1 VVEFGSRTAYGPR
14 LTEALPR
21 QGEALARAPLD
32 HASGGVRARDAQT
45 DLPGMDVR
53 LSEVLAALSHAL
65 DITEGQPRGHAE
77 RTCLIAMRIGHQLG
91 LDAQTSSSLFH
102 AALLKDA
109 GCSSNAAKV
118 AALYGADDAEV
129 KRDRKVTDHLQP
141 LQSVRHLVRATAPG
155 RSPIAKARHLK
166 LLVDHGSTGS
176 RALTELRCE
185 RGAAVARSVG
195 LSLEAETAIRHLD
208 EHWDGRGYPSSLA
221 GEDISLCGRILCLA
235 QTAEVYWQD
244 AGAGGACAV
253 ARERRGTW
261 FDPAVVDALCAAEDD
276 HAFWASLDEPRV
288 AALEPVDRVLHADED
303 GLDRIAAAFA
313 GIVDAKTP
321 FTARHSDGVAEIA
334 VRLAGELG
342 FDAAQQ
348 RELRR
353 AGLLHDI
360 GKLGVSNRI
369 LDKPG
374 KLDDAEWATMR
385 RHPTWTLEI
394 LRRIPAFSDLAEVA
408 ANHHE
413 KLDGS
418 GYGRGLGGA
427 ALSLPARI
435 LAVADIAEALTADRP
450 YRGPLPIEK
459 VLAIVQSDAPHALDA
474 DVVAVLPAVLAGWSA
489 PAARAA

>member
-1 VVEFGSRTAYGPR
+1 
-14 LTEALPR
+14 
-21 QGEALARAPLD
+21 
-32 HASGGVRARDAQT
+32 
-45 DLPGMDVR
+45 MDVR

-77 RTCLIAMRIGHQLG
+77 RTCLIAMRIARQID
-91 LDAQTSSSLFH
+91 LDGPTRSALFH

-118 AALYGADDAEV
+118 AALYGADDADV

-155 RSPIAKARHLK
+155 GSPIAKARQLR
-166 LLVDHGSTGS
+166 LLVSHGATGS

-195 LSLEAETAIRHLD
+195 LSVAAETAIRHLD

-244 AGAGGACAV
+244 GGAAGACGV
-253 ARERRGTW
+253 ARDRRGTW
-261 FDPAVVDALCAAEDD
+261 FDPALVDALCAAEADA
-276 HAFWASLDEPRV
+276 AFWATLDEPRV
-288 AALEPVDRVLHADED
+288 AALEPVDRVLLADGD

-321 FTARHSDGVAEIA
+321 YTARHSEGVAEIA
-334 VRLAGELG
+334 VRLAAALG
-342 FDAAQQ
+342 CDADEQC
-348 RELRR
+348 ELRR
-353 AGLLHDI
+353 
-360 GKLGVSNRI
+360 
-369 LDKPG
+369 
-374 KLDDAEWATMR
+374 
-385 RHPTWTLEI
+385 
-394 LRRIPAFSDLAEVA
+394 AEVA

-418 GYGRGLGGA
+418 GYGRGLHAA

-450 YRGPLPIEK
+450 YRAGMPLEK
-459 VLAIVQSDAPHALDA
+459 VLRAVRGDAPHALDG
-474 DVVAVLPAVLAGWSA
+474 DVVAQLPGVLASWTA
-489 PAARAA
+489 PAALAA